1 MRRFLMLVTSTAAL
15 GFAASQAM
23 AQPGTAYSPPEQLSA
38 LDQQIQDDYAAIAQD
53 KTRMDHDQQI
63 GNAALY
69 REDRNRLSDDIETQ
83 EIHRG
88 TERDS
93 TLGWSGAGKGWGG

>member
-1 MRRFLMLVTSTAAL
+1 MYRFLTLVTSIAAL
-15 GFAASQAM
+15 GFAASPTL
-23 AQPGTAYSPPEQLSA
+23 AQPLAQPQQLSL
-38 LDQQIQDDYAAIAQD
+38 LDQQIQSDSNAIAQD
-53 KTRMDHDQQI
+53 KLRMDHDAQL

-69 REDRNRLSDDIETQ
+69 RQDESRLYNDTETQ

-93 TLGWSGAGKGWGG
+93 TIGWAGRGKGWGN

>member
-1 MRRFLMLVTSTAAL
+1 MYRFLTLVTSIAAL
-15 GFAASQAM
+15 GFVASPVAAQ
-23 AQPGTAYSPPEQLSA
+23 EQLSA
-38 LDQQIQDDYAAIAQD
+38 LDQQIQTDSNAIAQD
-53 KTRMDHDQQI
+53 KLRMDQDASA

-69 REDRNRLSDDIETQ
+69 REDKHRLFDDTETQ

-93 TLGWSGAGKGWGG
+93 TIGWTGHGKGWGL

>member
-1 MRRFLMLVTSTAAL
+1 MYRFLTLVTSIAAL
-15 GFAASQAM
+15 GFAASSAL
-23 AQPGTAYSPPEQLSA
+23 AQPPEQLSA
-38 LDQQIQDDYAAIAQD
+38 LDQQIQADSNAITQD
-53 KTRMDHDQQI
+53 KLRMDQDERL

-69 REDRNRLSDDIETQ
+69 RQDKNRLYNDTETQ

-93 TLGWSGAGKGWGG
+93 TIGWAGRGKGWGS

>member
-1 MRRFLMLVTSTAAL
+1 MRRFLVLATSIAAL
-15 GFAASQAM
+15 GFAANQAM
-23 AQPGTAYSPPEQLSA
+23 AQPAATYSPPEQLSA

-53 KTRMDHDQQI
+53 KARMDHDQLI